1 MRAVTAHLRPR
12 LNVPAELL
20 RLGYV
25 LLQRIGEGASAEV
38 WDARHQLSGQ
48 VVAIKV
54 SRFDVPEARLL
65 SARMQTAWN
74 VGRGLRHPHLVLTF
88 DGGLLPDGRAF
99 IAMERLVGRDLQQE
113 LDLNGA
119 MPAARAVHL
128 VEQICIAL
136 QVLHRR
142 GAVHRDVKPE
152 NIFLCASSHKVDHI
166 KLIDLGVVSLERDD
180 PLRAHEDTGQCIM
193 GTPLYLAPE
202 LAMGARPDA
211 RTDLYAVGAVL
222 YHLLAGRP
230 PFVGED
236 PTEVIRMHLDLPIPS
251 LNDLVAG
258 LPPALCDLA
267 LYCLEKAPEDR
278 PPDVGAVL
286 AILSE
291 LADGLAA
298 GIGGLAAGVGGL
310 AAGVGSTSS
319 IRAANV
325 PAIPGGGTFPEWKH
339 FQYALMRNMAL
350 VWPGP
355 PMQTSTPTPLVD
367 AVDWASDARLTYED
381 AAATAAR
388 RRETADAMARTRIA
402 LQTRLDAQAS
412 QLRAAVVEALE
423 NCQPSSRALVRHV
436 ELRAGLDE
444 RLRSTILAFS
454 ALGERPLGHIAAA
467 TTATLYAELR
477 GLLAH
482 RNEVEQQLSS
492 ERVVERERAEHLALL
507 SAEAFE
513 VDQAGHELRLR
524 EHDEERRVELL
535 ATVAADAN
543 LTALR
548 AYENACLQLYC
559 EYVRQTSG

>member
-54 SRFDVPEARLL
+54 SRFDVPEARLI

-99 IAMERLVGRDLQQE
+99 IAMERLVGHDLQQE

-128 VEQICIAL
+128 VEQLCMAL

-180 PLRAHEDTGQCIM
+180 PLRAHEDTGQYIM

-230 PFVGED
+230 PFIGEE

-258 LPPALCDLA
+258 LPPSLCDLA

-286 AILSE
+286 VILSE
-291 LADGLAA
+291 LADELAA
-298 GIGGLAAGVGGL
+298 GVDGLAAGVDGL
-310 AAGVGSTSS
+310 AACVGSTSS
-319 IRAANV
+319 IREANV

-339 FQYALMRNMAL
+339 FQSALMRNMAL

-436 ELRAGLDE
+436 ELRAALDE
-444 RLRSTILAFS
+444 RLRSTILEFS

-467 TTATLYAELR
+467 TTAPLYAELR
-477 GLLAH
+477 GLLAQ

-524 EHDEERRVELL
+524 ECDEERRVELL

-543 LTALR
+543 LTAFR